1 MFTSCLETDVKK
13 TRFPQQS
20 EAAVIPWVFPSADFV
35 PKAVWEGDTS
45 VGTWQKPTLT
55 FSIGG

>member
-20 EAAVIPWVFPSADFV
+20 EAAVIPWVFPSAGFV

-45 VGTWQKPTLT
+45 VGTWQNPP
-55 FSIGG
+55 